1 MNNLRKKKAL
11 GIAETVGNDKLQTA
25 DLLEKDGF
33 TNEEIAEVMEALDN
47 PAPPP
52 PPPAPSPSPRTTNQA
67 KGPNDALD
75 LSGFKYKDEKG
86 EFKGASFRKYVEL
99 VGDKSFTVIDEE
111 TNEVRPVNGQLR
123 QGDMYD
129 FVLYKVRPVRRRRY
143 AGMDDSPMD
152 YVGIQI
158 LNDQPIHTSRMP
170 VGTVLEFNSQIL
182 NEHSIAG
189 HGKYYLLKK

>member
-25 DLLEKDGF
+25 DLLEKEGF

-52 PPPAPSPSPRTTNQA
+52 PPPPASSPRTTNQA

-75 LSGFKYKDEKG
+75 LSGFKYKDENG
-86 EFKGASFRKYVEL
+86 EFSGDQFEKYVEL
-99 VGDKSFTVIDEE
+99 VGDKSFMKLDRNRRPV
-111 TNEVRPVNGQLR
+111 PVNGQLK

-129 FVLYKVRPVRRRRY
+129 FQLFKVRPIRVERFP
-143 AGMDDSPMD
+143 GMPDSPMD
-152 YVGIQI
+152 YIGIQI
-158 LNDQPIHTSRMP
+158 VNDQPLHTSRMP
-170 VGTVLEFNSQIL
+170 VNTVLEFNSQIL
-182 NEHSIAG
+182 NAHSVAG
-189 HGKYYLLKK
+189 NGKYYLLKK